1 LLCSLKSSRDSPPMT
16 AGTTTDG
23 SESGSGSGSGSVSGS
38 GPVEQAELATAWLA
52 NLATGD
58 STITYPSLVFSSTLI
73 LAISIF
79 LSFLRL

>member
-1 LLCSLKSSRDSPPMT
+1 MLCSLKSSRDSPPMT

-23 SESGSGSGSGSVSGS
+23 SESGSGSVSGS
-38 GPVEQAELATAWLA
+38 GPIEQAQLATAWLA